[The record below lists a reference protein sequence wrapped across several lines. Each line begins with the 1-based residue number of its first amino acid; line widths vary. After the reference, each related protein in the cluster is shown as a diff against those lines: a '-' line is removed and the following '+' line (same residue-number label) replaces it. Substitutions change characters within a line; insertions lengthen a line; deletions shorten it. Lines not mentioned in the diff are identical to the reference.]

1 MNEASQFNG
10 ENPMAEDQYAHWK
23 AALAA
28 GKPVETEVGNPRSGF
43 YRVKNEAIAIWRN
56 EHGVLSV
63 WRSGTYPVPRH
74 ADAIDELFGW
84 CAPHP
89 VSHEDYKFF
98 RSEGRWPDQVAPVA
112 PAPIALT
119 PVEEITREID
129 AHRAAAVAWLETI
142 NKTISSQGDADK
154 AANYAAEFSRL
165 EKRADE
171 LRDKEKRPHLEA
183 GREVD
188 ATWKPVV
195 ERAGKLKIWA
205 KTIIEPFL
213 LAEKKR
219 LADEAEARRV
229 EQERIA
235 KETREA
241 TEAALK
247 AGVEPPPA
255 PPMPEPPP
263 IPQKAKAG
271 TSGRSA
277 HLRTVIVHQ
286 IVDRPALLAYIAT
299 KNELPDYFLE
309 ALQRLVNDWRKA
321 AMVIP
326 GVESK
331 SQETVA

>member
-1 MNEASQFNG
+1 
-10 ENPMAEDQYAHWK
+10 MADDQYAHWK

-63 WRSGTYPVPRH
+63 WRSGTYPVPRQP
-74 ADAIDELFGW
+74 DAIDELFAYA
-84 CAPHP
+84 APHP

-98 RSEGRWPDQVAPVA
+98 RSEGRWPDQVAPIP
-112 PAPIALT
+112 PAPVALS
-119 PVEEITREID
+119 PVEEITRKID
-129 AHRAAAVAWLETI
+129 AHRTAAETWYKSI

-195 ERAGKLKIWA
+195 ERAGKLKGWA

-219 LADEAEARRV
+219 IADEEAEYRRLMAEERARREKAEAEA
-229 EQERIA
+229 
-235 KETREA
+235 
-241 TEAALK
+241 AA

-309 ALQRLVNDWRKA
+309 ALQRLVNDWRKLA
-321 AMVIP
+321 HVVP